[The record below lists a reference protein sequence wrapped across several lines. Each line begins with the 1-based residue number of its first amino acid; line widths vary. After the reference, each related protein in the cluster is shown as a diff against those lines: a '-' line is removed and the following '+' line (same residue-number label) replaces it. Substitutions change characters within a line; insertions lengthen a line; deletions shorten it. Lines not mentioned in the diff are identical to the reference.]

1 MQCGTRRRRNC
12 RSHMNQPSQEGGGAG
27 GRGTGLSNAAKRQQ
41 QGRTAWTQ
49 QDGGSKGQS
58 GIDLGVNYKLQ
69 WFKKE
74 WEEEKSRENNN
85 LLHREQK
92 MG

>member
-1 MQCGTRRRRNC
+1 MAQVV
-12 RSHMNQPSQEGGGAG
+12 Q
-27 GRGTGLSNAAKRQQ
+27 RQQ